1 MDAIRTEKL
10 TKRYKSLT
18 AVDALD
24 LSVKEGELFALLGV
38 NGAGKST
45 TVKMLSCLVQP
56 TAGDAFLCGHSDDSL
71 QLRFINR
78 RQIDV
83 IEQEI
88 PPHIHCPK
96 SEIGIIAPYREVQQL
111 RGTLADPK
119 IEVDTIH
126 KFRGREKD
134 VIILSCVDDIV
145 TPFSDDPHLLNVAVS
160 RDT

>member
-1 MDAIRTEKL
+1 MEAIQADRL
-10 TKRYKSLT
+10 VKRYRDVT
-18 AVDALD
+18 AVDGLT
-24 LSVKEGELFALLGV
+24 LSIREGELFALLGV

-88 PPHIHCPK
+88 LPPISIAPNPK
-96 SEIGIIAPYREVQQL
+96 SGLSPRIGRCNSSEPPWRT
-111 RGTLADPK
+111 RK
-119 IEVDTIH
+119 
-126 KFRGREKD
+126 
-134 VIILSCVDDIV
+134 
-145 TPFSDDPHLLNVAVS
+145 
-160 RDT
+160 

>member
-24 LSVKEGELFALLGV
+24 LTVKEGELFALLGV

-88 PPHIHCPK
+88 LPPYPLPQIRNRD
-96 SEIGIIAPYREVQQL
+96 YR
-111 RGTLADPK
+111 P
-119 IEVDTIH
+119 
-126 KFRGREKD
+126 
-134 VIILSCVDDIV
+134 
-145 TPFSDDPHLLNVAVS
+145 VS
-160 RDT
+160 GGATAQSRPGGPGNRSGYHS

>member
-24 LSVKEGELFALLGV
+24 LTVKEGELFALLGV

-88 PPHIHCPK
+88 PPISIAPNPK
-96 SEIGIIAPYREVQQL
+96 SGLLPRIGWCNSSEPPWRT
-111 RGTLADPK
+111 RK
-119 IEVDTIH
+119 
-126 KFRGREKD
+126 
-134 VIILSCVDDIV
+134 
-145 TPFSDDPHLLNVAVS
+145 
-160 RDT
+160 

>member
-24 LSVKEGELFALLGV
+24 LTVKEGELFALLGV

-88 PPHIHCPK
+88 LH
-96 SEIGIIAPYREVQQL
+96 PYPLPQIRN
-111 RGTLADPK
+111 RDYRP
-119 IEVDTIH
+119 
-126 KFRGREKD
+126 
-134 VIILSCVDDIV
+134 
-145 TPFSDDPHLLNVAVS
+145 VS
-160 RDT
+160 GGATAQSRPGGPGNRSGYHS